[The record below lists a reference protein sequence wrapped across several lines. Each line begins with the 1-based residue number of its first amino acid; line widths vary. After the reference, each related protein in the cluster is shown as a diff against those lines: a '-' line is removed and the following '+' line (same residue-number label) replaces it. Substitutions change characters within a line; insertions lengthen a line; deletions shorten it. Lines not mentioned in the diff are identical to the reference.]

1 MGKSGMLVNE
11 KRLEAKVQ
19 AAALRLLASLID
31 EIGTPYDH
39 ISFTAETVN
48 AHIQYVLTKWV
59 KR

>member
-1 MGKSGMLVNE
+1 MLVNE

-39 ISFTAETVN
+39 ISFTPETVN